1 MKIEGI
7 VCGIKQDLLIRYE
20 EQRLKPSKERSV
32 PSDMHI
38 TINAANAN
46 FGTQVGT
53 IENALNKIVNQGQ
66 TEMAIALRDLVNGVS
81 RAELHEE
88 QKKEVMEILA
98 ELASQAEKPPESRS
112 KGVIRS
118 LMERLPAAI
127 GLAADLTTLWLA
139 YGPVVGIEPTT

>member
-1 MKIEGI
+1 
-7 VCGIKQDLLIRYE
+7 
-20 EQRLKPSKERSV
+20 V

-38 TINAANAN
+38 TINAANVN